1 MFNRIWQLFV
11 IILLITFLL
20 VPIVYVLNIEKKP
33 PEGFYFGVS
42 YGLSTVSEA
51 KLLID
56 KVKDYT
62 NFFIINNWDVSTNET
77 ALTEICDYA
86 YEAGLT
92 FIVFFDFIDLS
103 SHGHPWHHQW
113 VFAAKDRWGDKFAG
127 IYIYEEPGGKQIDT
141 GEFDEFHGEER
152 KNLFE
157 NVSTYSEA
165 STVFVTELP
174 MGLSFHFLQSL
185 NITKFVS
192 DYALYW
198 FDYLAGYDTIFAE
211 LGWNHSSPKH
221 IGLCRGAAKAQ
232 NKDWGT
238 IITWK
243 NQREDPASIKT
254 GPEMLDDMFLSFEA
268 GAKYVVVFNFP
279 RFPENNQFGVLTEEH
294 FTAMEQFW
302 DYASN
307 HPQDYGKR
315 NGKVAFVL
323 PKDYGWGLRSQDDL
337 IWGLWPADELAPI
350 IWEKM
355 YMLLEKYDLEL
366 DIVYDDSRFDYECYE
381 EIFLWNTTIEY
392 DLENFH

>member
-1 MFNRIWQLFV
+1 MFNRILQLFI
-11 IILLITFLL
+11 IILLLIFFL
-20 VPIVYVLNIEKKP
+20 VPIFSVLNIERKP
-33 PEGFYFGVS
+33 PEGFNFGVS
-42 YGLSTVSEA
+42 YGLNTVSEA

-86 YEAGLT
+86 SAAGLT

-103 SHGHPWHHQW
+103 AHGYPWHHQW
-113 VFAAKDRWGDKFAG
+113 VFTAKDRWGDKFAG

-141 GEFDEFHGEER
+141 GVFDEFHGGER

-157 NVSTYSEA
+157 NVTTYNEA
-165 STVFVTELP
+165 AEVFVTELP
-174 MGLSFHFLQSL
+174 KGISFNFLQNL

-198 FDYLAGYDTIFAE
+198 FDYLAGYDTIFTE

-243 NQREDPASIKT
+243 SQQEDPTSIKT
-254 GPEMLDDMFLSFEA
+254 GPEMLDDMFISFEA

-279 RFPENNQFGVLTEEH
+279 RFPEDNQFGVLTEEH
-294 FTAMEQFW
+294 FIAMEQFW

-307 HPQDYGKR
+307 HHEDYGKR

-323 PKDYGWGLRSQDDL
+323 PKDYGWGMRSQNDR
-337 IWGLWPADELAPI
+337 IWGLWPSDEFSPI
-350 IWEKM
+350 IWEKIDI
-355 YMLLEKYDLEL
+355 LLEKYDLEL
-366 DIVYDDSRFDYECYE
+366 DIVYDDSRFNFAHYK
-381 EIFLWNTTIEY
+381 EIVLWNTTI
-392 DLENFH
+392 DNLGNLH